1 MKKQIPI
8 KEYIQ
13 EVAQANRFAVL
24 ATAFDGQPYASLIAV
39 TATEGYL
46 KLIFA
51 TYRNT
56 RKYNNLICNG
66 KVSILFEN
74 RETKNTDNPEIT
86 VLTALGQAEE
96 MSINESKVELKAHLL
111 RHPELESFLLNTD
124 CALFQVKVTAY
135 QAVRGIDDV
144 NWWTVDEL
152 NQLC

>member
-13 EVAQANRFAVL
+13 EVVQANRFAVL
-24 ATAFDGQPYASLIAV
+24 ATAFEDQPYASLIAV

-96 MSINESKVELKAHLL
+96 MNINESKVELNAHLL

-135 QAVRGIDDV
+135 QVVRGIDDV

>member
-13 EVAQANRFAVL
+13 EMIQANRFAVL

-46 KLIFA
+46 RLIFA

-96 MSINESKVELKAHLL
+96 MNIIGSEVEMQLHLV
-111 RHPELESFLLNTD
+111 RHPELESFLLSTD
-124 CALFQVKVTAY
+124 CALFQVKVDAY
-135 QAVRGIDDV
+135 QVVLGIEDV

-152 NQLC
+152 NELC

>member
-13 EVAQANRFAVL
+13 EVVQANRFAVL
-24 ATAFDGQPYASLIAV
+24 ATAFEDQPYASLIAV

-56 RKYNNLICNG
+56 RKYNNLICNK

>member
-13 EVAQANRFAVL
+13 EMIHANRFAVL

-46 KLIFA
+46 RLIFA

-96 MSINESKVELKAHLL
+96 MNINESKVELKAHLL

>member
-1 MKKQIPI
+1 MKKQIQI
-8 KEYIQ
+8 NEYIR
-13 EVAQANRFAVL
+13 EVIQTNRFAVL
-24 ATAFDGQPYASLIAV
+24 ATAFEDQPYASLIAV

-46 KLIFA
+46 RLIFA

>member
-13 EVAQANRFAVL
+13 EVIQANRFAVL
-24 ATAFDGQPYASLIAV
+24 ASAFEDQPYASLIAV

-56 RKYNNLICNG
+56 RKYNNLIRNG
-66 KVSILFEN
+66 NVSILFEN
-74 RETKNTDNPEIT
+74 RNTTNTNLPERT

-96 MSINESKVELKAHLL
+96 MNISDSEVEMQSHLR
-111 RHPELESFLLNTD
+111 RHPELESFLLSTD

-135 QAVRGIDDV
+135 QVVRGIEDAC
-144 NWWTVDEL
+144 WWTIEEL
-152 NQLC
+152 DVLC

>member
-1 MKKQIPI
+1 MKKQNPI
-8 KEYIQ
+8 KEYIRK
-13 EVAQANRFAVL
+13 VIQANRFGVL
-24 ATAFDGQPYASLIAV
+24 ATAFEDQPYASLIAV
-39 TATEGYL
+39 TAAENYL

-74 RETKNTDNPEIT
+74 MEGEKTNHPEIT
-86 VLTALGQAEE
+86 VLTAIGQAEE
-96 MSINESKVELKAHLL
+96 INILDSKDEMNSHLL

-135 QAVRGIDDV
+135 QIVRGIDDV

-152 NQLC
+152 NELC